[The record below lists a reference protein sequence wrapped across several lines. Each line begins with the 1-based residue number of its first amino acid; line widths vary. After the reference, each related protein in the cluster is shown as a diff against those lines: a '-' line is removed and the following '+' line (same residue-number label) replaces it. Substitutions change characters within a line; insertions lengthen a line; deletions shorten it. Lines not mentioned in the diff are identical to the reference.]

1 MTFDEYKQKAF
12 QNRPEVKDAYD
23 ALHDEYEAISAGY
36 DALGPRY
43 NIIRAE
49 KESRRAIGMSQK
61 ELARKMGTAQS
72 NISRFESGNYNP
84 TVDFLQRMASS
95 LGKTLRITLE

>member
-1 MTFDEYKQKAF
+1 MTFEECKQKIF

-61 ELARKMGTAQS
+61 ELAERMGTAQS

>member
-1 MTFDEYKQKAF
+1 MNFEECKQKIF
-12 QNRPEVKDAYD
+12 ENRPEVKEGYD
-23 ALHDEYEAISAGY
+23 ALNSEYEDIRAGY

-49 KESRRAIGMSQK
+49 KERRLAMGMSQK
-61 ELARKMGTAQS
+61 ELAERMGTAQS

-84 TVDFLQRMASS
+84 TVDFLQQMAAS

>member
-1 MTFDEYKQKAF
+1 MTFEEYKQKVF
-12 QNRPEVKDAYD
+12 QERPEVKKGYD
-23 ALHDEYEAISAGY
+23 ALNAEYEEIRAGY

-49 KESRRAIGMSQK
+49 RESRLAMGLSQK
-61 ELARKMGTAQS
+61 ELAKRMGTAQS

-84 TVDFLQRMASS
+84 TVEFLQKMASS
-95 LGKTLRITLE
+95 LGKTLSITLE

>member
-1 MTFDEYKQKAF
+1 MTFEECKQQIF
-12 QNRPEVKDAYD
+12 QERPEIKKGYD
-23 ALHDEYEAISAGY
+23 ALNAEYEEIRAGY
-36 DALGPRY
+36 DALGVRY

-49 KESRRAIGMSQK
+49 KERRLSMGLSQK
-61 ELARKMGTAQS
+61 ELAERMGTAQS

-84 TVDFLQRMASS
+84 TVDFLQKMASS